1 MIASLKGYGRIA
13 RGLLAALG
21 TLLIIGI
28 IASLVMSVR
37 ARHSAQDQIV
47 HQAQTITDS
56 SLTLAF
62 TPADLTAPATSA
74 RANQLTS
81 QIQAIVIDP
90 SDFDAVT
97 LFSPE
102 GTILYSTA
110 TSRIGTQLPGEK
122 DAIKE
127 ALRGVP
133 VTSDFDGT
141 LSVDLPLRF
150 RSGVGGPAVVQLTH
164 PDGPIASA
172 AGPWRT
178 NAMFLFALLVL
189 LGVAVFGVAR
199 LLAVVSN
206 GEAAAAESPRAMTV
220 APPVTRPAAPHPGL
234 REEGEARR
242 RAEERARAA
251 EERLSLLQDQYRST
265 LEELQAFQ
273 ELAREPRPSTKA
285 DTRLE
290 ERALRAEGQVQEL
303 EQQLKTVM
311 KERERL
317 ATELQETIH
326 DAASTTG
333 DDQDLRL
340 REAEL
345 EAIGLNAELDV
356 TKEQLDATRRELASL
371 RAGAGRS
378 EKMQEEL
385 DAAAIEVL
393 QVKDTLTGTQSQLG
407 RAQQELADAH
417 AELRALR
424 TEEQRAAMLE
434 EELRAAKA
442 EVESI
447 RASHRADLVEREA
460 DLEEKVRGTRE
471 EFQRQLDE
479 IEASY
484 REQLVQREAEM
495 GGRITDAESAAQTAT
510 AELGTAREEVAAA
523 RAEAAS
529 REQQLLD
536 AHDEIARLRDE
547 LKGNESEVKERTV
560 AVGQARK
567 ESDDMRRSLSSL
579 QEDLARADATV
590 ADLQSELEAE
600 RVRTAENEDVTLKA
614 ERDRAAQQ
622 ARAEKLV
629 RQLEEAAAE
638 NAELNRRLQDAE
650 ARRQLELA
658 DDQGRAQID
667 QLLRVTQERLAGQT
681 EKLIAAEDRVKALE
695 TDLGSARGRL
705 EVVEGDLRMH
715 QMSDALRETREPEGA
730 EPTAEEAP
738 RPEGTAPPEDRRA
751 TSPFMKELSVDA
763 KRSVAKING
772 ITQLLKHKKDGKDQA
787 QLIKQLTAYARKL
800 DHTVADLADAERLV
814 SGSIDLNIR
823 RTDLESLV
831 ARVVEEAAVD
841 SDHDLR
847 VVSEPVK
854 ARVDPLRVEQIL
866 HGMLRTSSERTQ
878 GGKTIVV
885 RLQQVEGGAQ
895 LSVEDPEPSSDASIS
910 PIVRRLTEVLGGS
923 ITTESRDGGGSAFRV
938 VLPDGD
944 AGMRPVAAG
953 PPDVQIVVDTPVETS
968 PAVTPAAAAAPD
980 DEPWEAEAAHKQLAA
995 ELRRLAELQDK

>member
-13 RGLLAALG
+13 RALLTALG
-21 TLLIIGI
+21 ALLVVGI
-28 IASLVMSVR
+28 VGSLLMSIH

-47 HQAQTITDS
+47 HQAQTIADS

-62 TPADLTAPATSA
+62 TPADLTAPASNE
-74 RANQLTS
+74 RASQLTT

-90 SDFDAVT
+90 SDFDSVT

-110 TSRIGTQLPGEK
+110 TSRIGSQLPGEK

-164 PDGPIASA
+164 PDASIGAA

-199 LLAVVSN
+199 LLAVVTN
-206 GEAAAAESPRAMTV
+206 AGETRPVEVSRPATV
-220 APPVTRPAAPHPGL
+220 PPVVRQASSHPGL

-273 ELAREPRPSTKA
+273 DLAREPRTTTKA
-285 DTRLE
+285 DARLE
-290 ERALRAEGQVQEL
+290 ERALKAEGQVQEL
-303 EQQLKTVM
+303 EQQLRTVT

-317 ATELQETIH
+317 AAELQETIH
-326 DAASTTG
+326 DAATSATS

-356 TKEQLDATRRELASL
+356 TKEQLDGTRKELAAL
-371 RAGAGRS
+371 RASAGRTAKT
-378 EKMQEEL
+378 EEEL
-385 DAAAIEVL
+385 EAATVEVL
-393 QVKDTLTGTQSQLG
+393 QIRDSLTGAKSQLA
-407 RAQQELADAH
+407 RAQQELDDAH

-424 TEEQRAAMLE
+424 NEEQRAAMLE
-434 EELRAAKA
+434 EELRAARA

-447 RASHRADLVEREA
+447 TASHKADLVEREA
-460 DLEEKVRGTRE
+460 DLEEKVRSTRE

-479 IEASY
+479 IEVSY
-484 REQLVQREAEM
+484 RDQLAQREAEL
-495 GGRITDAESAAQTAT
+495 GDRATQAEAGAQAAADEVAT
-510 AELGTAREEVAAA
+510 VREEVAAA

-536 AHDEIARLRDE
+536 AHDEISRLRGE
-547 LKGNESEVKERTV
+547 LKGHESEVKERTV

-567 ESDDMRRSLSSL
+567 ESEDMRRSLAAL
-579 QEDLARADATV
+579 QEDLARADATIE
-590 ADLQSELEAE
+590 QMREELEGERTRNAE
-600 RVRTAENEDVTLKA
+600 TEDATLRS

-629 RQLEEAAAE
+629 RQLEDAAAE
-638 NAELNRRLQDAE
+638 NAELNRRLQDFE

-667 QLLRVTQERLAGQT
+667 QLLQVTQERLAGQT
-681 EKLIAAEDRVKALE
+681 EKLIAAEDRVKELE
-695 TDLGSARGRL
+695 THLTTARERI

-715 QMSDALRETREPEGA
+715 QMSDALKETREPEGA
-730 EPTAEEAP
+730 EADRPAPASDDAEPA
-738 RPEGTAPPEDRRA
+738 EDRRS
-751 TSPFMKELSVDA
+751 TTPFMKELSVDA

-800 DHTVADLADAERLV
+800 DHTVADLADADRLV
-814 SGSIDLNIR
+814 TGSIELNVR

-831 ARVVEEAAVD
+831 GRVVEEATVD

-847 VVSEPVK
+847 VVTEPVK
-854 ARVDPLRVEQIL
+854 ARVDAMRVEQIL
-866 HGMLRTSSERTQ
+866 NGMLRSSGERTQ
-878 GGKTIVV
+878 SGKTIVV

-910 PIVRRLTEVLGGS
+910 PIVRRLVEVLGGT
-923 ITTESRDGGGSAFRV
+923 IKAESREGGGSAFRV
-938 VLPDGD
+938 FLPDGE
-944 AGMRPVAAG
+944 AGSRAPSATA
-953 PPDVQIVVDTPVETS
+953 PDVQIVVDESESGS
-968 PAVTPAAAAAPD
+968 PEAVQAPQ
-980 DEPWEAEAAHKQLAA
+980 DEPWQAEAAHKQLAA

>member
-1 MIASLKGYGRIA
+1 V
-13 RGLLAALG
+13 LLVLG
-21 TLLIIGI
+21 IVG
-28 IASLVMSVR
+28 SLVMSVH

-62 TPADLTAPATSA
+62 TPSDLTAPASSE
-74 RANQLTS
+74 RASDLTS

-90 SDFDAVT
+90 SDFDTVT

-110 TSRIGTQLPGEK
+110 TSRIGSELPGEK
-122 DAIKE
+122 DAIKD

-141 LSVDLPLRF
+141 LSIDLPLRF

-164 PDGPIASA
+164 PDGPIAAA

-199 LLAVVSN
+199 LLSVVAN
-206 GEAAAAESPRAMTV
+206 TDDRPAEVPRPATI
-220 APPVTRPAAPHPGL
+220 PPVVRQAGPHPGL

-251 EERLSLLQDQYRST
+251 EERLALLQDQYRTT

-273 ELAREPRPSTKA
+273 ELAREPRPATKA
-285 DTRLE
+285 DARLE
-290 ERALRAEGQVQEL
+290 ERALRAEGQVQQL

-311 KERERL
+311 KEREHL
-317 ATELQETIH
+317 AAELEETIH
-326 DAASTTG
+326 DAASVSAG
-333 DDQDLRL
+333 SAEEQDQRL

-371 RAGAGRS
+371 RANAGRS
-378 EKMQEEL
+378 TKMEEEL

-393 QVKDTLTGTQSQLG
+393 QVKDSLTATQSQLA
-407 RAQQELADAH
+407 RAQQELDDAH

-424 TEEQRAAMLE
+424 NEEQRAAMLE
-434 EELRAAKA
+434 DELRAAKA
-442 EVESI
+442 ELDSI
-447 RASHRADLVEREA
+447 RASHKADLVEREA
-460 DLEEKVRGTRE
+460 DLEEKVRSTRE

-479 IEASY
+479 IEVSY
-484 REQLVQREAEM
+484 REQLAQREAEL
-495 GGRITDAESAAQTAT
+495 GERATTAESEARAAAD
-510 AELGTAREEVAAA
+510 ELGSSREEVAAA

-529 REQQLLD
+529 REQQLLE
-536 AHDEIARLRDE
+536 AHDEIARIREE
-547 LKGNESEVKERTV
+547 LKGHASEMKERTV

-567 ESDDMRRSLSSL
+567 ESEDMRRSLTAL
-579 QEDLARADATV
+579 QEDLARGDEAIEQLRA
-590 ADLQSELEAE
+590 ELEAE
-600 RVRTAENEDVTLKA
+600 RQRITENEDATLKV

-629 RQLEEAAAE
+629 RQLEDAAAE
-638 NAELNRRLQDAE
+638 NAELNRRLQDYE

-681 EKLIAAEDRVKALE
+681 EKLIAAEDRVKELE
-695 TDLGSARGRL
+695 VDVTTARERL

-715 QMSDALRETREPEGA
+715 QMSDALRETREPAGEGVPH
-730 EPTAEEAP
+730 ETVTAEVEAS
-738 RPEGTAPPEDRRA
+738 PEDRRA

-787 QLIKQLTAYARKL
+787 QLIKQLTSYARKL

-814 SGSIDLNIR
+814 TGSIELNVR
-823 RTDLESLV
+823 RTDLEWLV
-831 ARVVEEAAVD
+831 SRVVEEATAD

-847 VVSEPVK
+847 AVTEPVK
-854 ARVDPLRVEQIL
+854 ARVDALRVEQIL
-866 HGMLRTSSERTQ
+866 NGMLRSSAERTQ
-878 GGKTIVV
+878 SGKTIVV
-885 RLQQVEGGAQ
+885 RLQQVDGGAQ

-910 PIVRRLTEVLGGS
+910 PVVRRLTEVLGGT
-923 ITTESRDGGGSAFRV
+923 IKAESRDGGGSAFRAF
-938 VLPDGD
+938 LPDGG
-944 AGMRPVAAG
+944 AGARPSTAAE
-953 PPDVQIVVDTPVETS
+953 PELQIVVDGNEPEAPV
-968 PAVTPAAAAAPD
+968 PAAAPQ
-980 DEPWEAEAAHKQLAA
+980 DEPWQAEAAHQQLAA

>member
-1 MIASLKGYGRIA
+1 
-13 RGLLAALG
+13 
-21 TLLIIGI
+21 
-28 IASLVMSVR
+28 
-37 ARHSAQDQIV
+37 
-47 HQAQTITDS
+47 
-56 SLTLAF
+56 
-62 TPADLTAPATSA
+62 
-74 RANQLTS
+74 
-81 QIQAIVIDP
+81 
-90 SDFDAVT
+90 
-97 LFSPE
+97 
-102 GTILYSTA
+102 
-110 TSRIGTQLPGEK
+110 
-122 DAIKE
+122 
-127 ALRGVP
+127 
-133 VTSDFDGT
+133 
-141 LSVDLPLRF
+141 
-150 RSGVGGPAVVQLTH
+150 
-164 PDGPIASA
+164 
-172 AGPWRT
+172 
-178 NAMFLFALLVL
+178 
-189 LGVAVFGVAR
+189 
-199 LLAVVSN
+199 
-206 GEAAAAESPRAMTV
+206 
-220 APPVTRPAAPHPGL
+220 
-234 REEGEARR
+234 
-242 RAEERARAA
+242 
-251 EERLSLLQDQYRST
+251 
-265 LEELQAFQ
+265 
-273 ELAREPRPSTKA
+273 
-285 DTRLE
+285 
-290 ERALRAEGQVQEL
+290 
-303 EQQLKTVM
+303 
-311 KERERL
+311 
-317 ATELQETIH
+317 
-326 DAASTTG
+326 
-333 DDQDLRL
+333 
-340 REAEL
+340 
-345 EAIGLNAELDV
+345 
-356 TKEQLDATRRELASL
+356 
-371 RAGAGRS
+371 
-378 EKMQEEL
+378 
-385 DAAAIEVL
+385 
-393 QVKDTLTGTQSQLG
+393 
-407 RAQQELADAH
+407 
-417 AELRALR
+417 
-424 TEEQRAAMLE
+424 
-434 EELRAAKA
+434 
-442 EVESI
+442 
-447 RASHRADLVEREA
+447 
-460 DLEEKVRGTRE
+460 
-471 EFQRQLDE
+471 
-479 IEASY
+479 
-484 REQLVQREAEM
+484 
-495 GGRITDAESAAQTAT
+495 
-510 AELGTAREEVAAA
+510 
-523 RAEAAS
+523 
-529 REQQLLD
+529 
-536 AHDEIARLRDE
+536 
-547 LKGNESEVKERTV
+547 VKERTV

-730 EPTAEEAP
+730 EPTAEDAP
-738 RPEGTAPPEDRRA
+738 RPEGTAPAEDRRA

-944 AGMRPVAAG
+944 AGTRPVAAA

-968 PAVTPAAAAAPD
+968 PAVTPAAAATPD